1 MVITPKRSNLYF
13 KTNDKAPSFDIIIT
27 SLEVGTSYV
36 RCLCLFAGGEE
47 MRAWVREVGSC
58 LGSSSVHGLRSDQSL
73 AHVEVEI

>member
-1 MVITPKRSNLYF
+1 M
-13 KTNDKAPSFDIIIT
+13 FD
-27 SLEVGTSYV
+27 VFV
-36 RCLCLFAGGEE
+36 CLPGGEE